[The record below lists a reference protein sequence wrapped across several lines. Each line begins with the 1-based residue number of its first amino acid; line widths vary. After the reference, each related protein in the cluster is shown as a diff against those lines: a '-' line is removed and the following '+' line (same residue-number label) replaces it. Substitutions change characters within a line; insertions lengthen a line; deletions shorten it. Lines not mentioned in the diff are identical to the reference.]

1 MILHDEFQRRQ
12 TFATLINENMY
23 QDALVAFETESTQ
36 NGLPAS
42 AQDAYLFLIQTVAD
56 IDIENSGR
64 ATHDLYDL
72 SRTLQE
78 TELIPA
84 MLLTCYGHEFFE
96 KTNTDLYLLDD
107 AIQAATIKPALDVF
121 PKKKSAALR
130 QVSQSAQNMLSV
142 YDKIELSSGKIF
154 NQVPPAVQAVYL
166 ARGIHKRTIMID
178 TASTCAPTEENASLM
193 ELHTLDMYSHGLNAQ
208 PQGDSELENMF
219 RDLQKDMLKTVQNI
233 RQQILNPPPRPPNLT
248 IV

>member
-1 MILHDEFQRRQ
+1 
-12 TFATLINENMY
+12 
-23 QDALVAFETESTQ
+23 
-36 NGLPAS
+36 
-42 AQDAYLFLIQTVAD
+42 
-56 IDIENSGR
+56 
-64 ATHDLYDL
+64 
-72 SRTLQE
+72 
-78 TELIPA
+78 

-121 PKKKSAALR
+121 PKKKGEALR

-166 ARGIHKRTIMID
+166 ARSIHKRTIMID
-178 TASTCAPTEENASLM
+178 TASTCAPTDDNVAL
-193 ELHTLDMYSHGLNAQ
+193 LQYHTLNMYSQGLNAQ
-208 PQGDSELENMF
+208 PHGDSELENMF
-219 RDLQKDMLKTVQNI
+219 RDLQKDMLKTLQNI
-233 RQQILNPPPRPPNLT
+233 RPAPPPTASRPDLK